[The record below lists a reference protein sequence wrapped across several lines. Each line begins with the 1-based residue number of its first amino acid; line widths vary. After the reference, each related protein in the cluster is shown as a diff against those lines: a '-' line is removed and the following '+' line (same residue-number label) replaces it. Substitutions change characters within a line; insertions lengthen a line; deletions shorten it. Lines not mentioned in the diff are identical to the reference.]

1 MNAVFLILFS
11 VSAALLLARDP
22 AAFLPA
28 LLGGAGKA
36 VTLGLTLAAVYAV
49 WLGFLR
55 VAQDAGLVRGLARG
69 VRPLTAR
76 LFATRDAAALDAAAV
91 NLAANFLGMGS
102 AATPAGIA
110 AMRRLGRTEGAD
122 YAQAMLFA
130 VNCAGVQLLPTT
142 ALAVRMAAGSAQP
155 YDIVLPA
162 LLASLTALLTGAAL
176 TRLFFRP
183 PFSARG
189 RAAGRSGRGRA
200 NERGRTNE
208 RGREH
213 RSSPPPTEQNGRRHS
228 PSPPPTEQNGRG
240 GAR

>member
-1 MNAVFLILFS
+1 MNAIFLALFAL
-11 VSAALLLARDP
+11 SAGLLLVRDP

-28 LLGGAGKA
+28 LLEGAGKA
-36 VTLGLTLAAVYAV
+36 VSLGLTLAAVYVV

-55 VAQDAGLVRGLARG
+55 VAEDAGLVRGLARG
-69 VRPLTAR
+69 VRPLTSR
-76 LFATRDAAALDAAAV
+76 LFATRNAAALDAAAV
-91 NLAANFLGMGS
+91 NLTANFLGMGS
-102 AATPAGIA
+102 AATPAGLS
-110 AMRRLGRTEGAD
+110 AMKLLGSTERPD
-122 YAQAMLFA
+122 YARAMLFA

-183 PFSARG
+183 PFSAQG
-189 RAAGRSGRGRA
+189 RAAGRSGRRRA
-200 NERGRTNE
+200 NER
-208 RGREH
+208 
-213 RSSPPPTEQNGRRHS
+213 GRRHS
-228 PSPPPTEQNGRG
+228 PSPPPTGQNGRG

>member
-110 AMRRLGRTEGAD
+110 AMRRLGRTERAD

-162 LLASLTALLTGAAL
+162 LLAECAALLVGAAL
-176 TRLFFRP
+176 VWLFYLP
-183 PFSARG
+183 PFEALARG
-189 RAAGRSGRGRA
+189 AKRRRG
-200 NERGRTNE
+200 NERAQGPARGEKGRQS
-208 RGREH
+208 GA
-213 RSSPPPTEQNGRRHS
+213 RRLLRK
-228 PSPPPTEQNGRG
+228 NGRG
-240 GAR
+240 AKRRTKRCR

>member
-110 AMRRLGRTEGAD
+110 AMRRLGRTERAD

-200 NERGRTNE
+200 NERGR
-208 RGREH
+208 RH
-213 RSSPPPTEQNGRRHS
+213 SPSPPPAEQNGRRHS
-228 PSPPPTEQNGRG
+228 PSPPPTGQNGRG

>member
-1 MNAVFLILFS
+1 MNAIFLALFAL
-11 VSAALLLARDP
+11 SAGLLLVRDP

-28 LLGGAGKA
+28 LLEGAGKA
-36 VTLGLTLAAVYAV
+36 VSLGLTLAAVYVV

-55 VAQDAGLVRGLARG
+55 VAEDAGLVRGLARG

-110 AMRRLGRTEGAD
+110 AMRRLGRTERAD

-183 PFSARG
+183 PFSAQG
-189 RAAGRSGRGRA
+189 RAAGRSGRRRA